1 MKYAMKYTKQ
11 SMLRVLLISAFMLI
25 GSGGVMATE
34 EAKYQVNYQQ
44 ENFQVRQYEAHI
56 VAETIVDSE
65 FEDAGSEAFQRLFKY
80 ISGNNTAKQSIDMTA
95 PVSQEAD
102 GQKIDMTSPVGQQS
116 VNGRWAVSFM
126 MPASSSYE
134 TLPKPNN
141 SDVVLK
147 QVPERYIASIEYSGF
162 WSETSYKENKNKL
175 QAWISKNGYQVIG
188 EPIWARYNDPFTL
201 WFLRRNEILIPIE
214 NPSISQ

>member
-1 MKYAMKYTKQ
+1 MRYAKQ
-11 SMLRVLLISAFMLI
+11 KIVNVLLVIAFMTLS
-25 GSGGVMATE
+25 SGGAMATE
-34 EAKYQVNYQQ
+34 EAKYELVHQ
-44 ENFQVRQYEAHI
+44 EGDFQVRQYEAHI

>member
-11 SMLRVLLISAFMLI
+11 SMLRVLLISTFMLI

-134 TLPKPNN
+134 TLPKPND
-141 SDVVLK
+141 SEVVLK

-175 QAWISKNGYQVIG
+175 QAWISIMVTK
-188 EPIWARYNDPFTL
+188 
-201 WFLRRNEILIPIE
+201 
-214 NPSISQ
+214 

>member
-162 WSETSYKENKNKL
+162 WSEASYKENKNKL
-175 QAWISKNGYQVIG
+175 QAWISKNDYKVIG

-201 WFLRRNEILIPIE
+201 WFLRRNEILIPID

>member
-11 SMLRVLLISAFMLI
+11 SMLRVLLISTFMLI

-134 TLPKPNN
+134 TLPKPND
-141 SDVVLK
+141 SEVVLK

>member
-11 SMLRVLLISAFMLI
+11 SMLRVLLISTFMLI

>member
-11 SMLRVLLISAFMLI
+11 SMLRVLLISTFMLI

-80 ISGNNTAKQSIDMTA
+80 ISG
-95 PVSQEAD
+95 
-102 GQKIDMTSPVGQQS
+102 KIM
-116 VNGRWAVSFM
+116 
-126 MPASSSYE
+126 
-134 TLPKPNN
+134 
-141 SDVVLK
+141 
-147 QVPERYIASIEYSGF
+147 
-162 WSETSYKENKNKL
+162 
-175 QAWISKNGYQVIG
+175 
-188 EPIWARYNDPFTL
+188 
-201 WFLRRNEILIPIE
+201 
-214 NPSISQ
+214 

>member
-11 SMLRVLLISAFMLI
+11 SMLRVLLISTFMLI

-56 VAETIVDSE
+56 VAETIVDSK

-134 TLPKPNN
+134 TLPKPND
-141 SDVVLK
+141 SEVVLK

-175 QAWISKNGYQVIG
+175 QAWISKNGYQVTG

>member
-1 MKYAMKYTKQ
+1 MKYTKQ
-11 SMLRVLLISAFMLI
+11 SMLRVLLISTFMLI

-134 TLPKPNN
+134 TLPKPND
-141 SDVVLK
+141 SEVVLK

>member
-11 SMLRVLLISAFMLI
+11 SMLRVLLISTFMLI

-126 MPASSSYE
+126 MPESSSYE

-175 QAWISKNGYQVIG
+175 QAWISKNGYQVID